1 MYTVFKICALRLVS
15 ILHRGSLQYCIENWH
30 GRLNGI
36 RATNSNKNDEAEINL
51 HRTMDNILMTFQG
64 QTAKVNPTN
73 ITDDERRLG
82 TSQ

>member
-1 MYTVFKICALRLVS
+1 MYTVFKICALS
-15 ILHRGSLQYCIENWH
+15 ILHRGSLKYRFYFENWRA
-30 GRLNGI
+30 RLNGI

-51 HRTMDNILMTFQG
+51 HRTMDKILMTFQG